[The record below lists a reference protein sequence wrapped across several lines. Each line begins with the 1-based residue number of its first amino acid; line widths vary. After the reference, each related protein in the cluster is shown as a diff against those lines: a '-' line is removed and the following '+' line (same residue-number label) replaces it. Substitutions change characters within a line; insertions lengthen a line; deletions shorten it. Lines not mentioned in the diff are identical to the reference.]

1 MARLGVFG
9 GSFDPPHLGHL
20 ALGQA
25 ALEGLHLT
33 RVLWVLTPA
42 PPHKQGW
49 NLTPL
54 AVRERM
60 VSAMVARDTR
70 FMFSRV
76 EMERPGPHYM
86 VDTIS
91 ELRQRMQ
98 DDLLVLLLGGDSLR
112 DLPSWGRPQELLE
125 QCTLG
130 VMRRPGAKPNMAQ
143 LERVLPGISAR
154 TEFFEAPRMAVS
166 SSDIRR
172 RVHGGEPF
180 GHLVLAQVAE
190 IIEREELYLGS
201 ADMASP
207 G

>member
-20 ALGQA
+20 ALGRA
-25 ALEGLHLT
+25 ALEGLRLT

-60 VSAMVARDTR
+60 VSAMVACEAR
-70 FMFSRV
+70 FIFSRV

-91 ELRQRMQ
+91 ELRQRMP
-98 DDLLVLLLGGDSLR
+98 DNLLVLLLGGDSLR

-130 VMRRPGAKPNMAQ
+130 VMRRPGAKPDMAQ
-143 LERVLPGISAR
+143 LESVLPGIAAR

-172 RVHGGEPF
+172 RVNAGEPY
-180 GHLVLAQVAE
+180 GHLVLSEVAE
-190 IIEREELYLGS
+190 IVERERLYRGLAG
-201 ADMASP
+201 AGSP